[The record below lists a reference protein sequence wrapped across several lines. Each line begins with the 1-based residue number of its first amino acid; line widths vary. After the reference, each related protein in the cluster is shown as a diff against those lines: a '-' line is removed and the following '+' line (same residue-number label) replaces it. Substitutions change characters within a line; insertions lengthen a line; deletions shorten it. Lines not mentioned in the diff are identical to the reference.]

1 MRDVP
6 RDRER
11 GARTGAQGARRAA
24 LCFWILAIAV
34 IARPEPGAAQPGA
47 AVAVGQGA
55 GSRERVEELARRSR
69 ENPTDLDTL
78 YELAAAAI
86 AAQDLETAIG
96 ALERLLIFNPALP
109 RVRLELGVLYF
120 RLGSYDIARLQ
131 LERAIEGD
139 DVPEAVREQVARYLD
154 GIEERTARNVLSGE
168 ILLAGRYQTNPRT
181 VSNPTNVQVGGLL
194 FETDEEK
201 RADASLVALA
211 TMTHVRRFAT
221 QWDDALVTRVQL
233 YAERFRELSSLS
245 STVAELE
252 SGPSLALDRFDLP
265 PATVRPF
272 LNAAY
277 VALDDSY
284 FTQWIG
290 PGIELRA
297 PVGERLQLRTRGRV
311 RYQNYTETDDNPNG
325 DRSGW
330 RGDVGFGGTLLITP
344 QDFLDGFAYVET
356 VNANAS
362 FRAYQEMGGSLVAG
376 HRFAVTDLA
385 PIQLVTVYAGGSA
398 ARSRYRGA
406 DPVIEPDTRRRDWSY
421 GARAGAI
428 VDLGRRLAVV
438 GEVEYRLTTSSVGI
452 YEYDNTSMLLGLKV
466 KF

>member
-1 MRDVP
+1 MGNVP
-6 RDRER
+6 RDRKR
-11 GARTGAQGARRAA
+11 SAGTGALDARRAV
-24 LCFWILAIAV
+24 LCFWIAASAV
-34 IARPEPGAAQPGA
+34 IAGPELAVAQPGA
-47 AVAVGQGA
+47 AVAVGQEA
-55 GSRERVEELARRSR
+55 GSRARVEELVRRSR

-131 LERAIEGD
+131 LERAIEGA
-139 DVPEAVREQVARYLD
+139 DVPETVREQVARYLD
-154 GIEERTARNVLSGE
+154 AIEERTATHVISGE

-181 VSNPTNVQVGGLL
+181 VSDPTNVQVGGLL
-194 FETDEEK
+194 FETDDEK
-201 RADASLVALA
+201 QADASLVALA
-211 TMTHVRRFAT
+211 TVTHVRRFAT

-252 SGPSLALDRFDLP
+252 SGPSLALARFDLP

-277 VALDDSY
+277 VALDDAY

-297 PVGERLQLRTRGRV
+297 PFGERLQLRTRGRA
-311 RYQNYTETDDNPNG
+311 RYQDYTETDDSQNG
-325 DRSGW
+325 DRTGW
-330 RGDVGFGGTLLITP
+330 RGDVGFGGTLLMTP

-356 VNANAS
+356 VDADAS
-362 FRAYQEMGGSLVAG
+362 FRAYEEIGGSLVLG
-376 HRFAVTDLA
+376 HRFTVTNLA
-385 PIQLVTVYAGGSA
+385 PLELVTVYAGGSA

-438 GEVEYRLTTSSVGI
+438 GEVEYRMTNSSVGI